1 MSEETSNQPA
11 DNRPSADARQEPH
24 PEPKPA
30 LEAKPAR
37 PAPGKLGRGLSAL
50 LGDNPIDIPKPDTNE
65 IGTGKAAPLTGLL
78 SVPIEYLEPSP
89 LQPRKNFDRE
99 DLESLIESVRQQGI
113 LQPILVRAVAGTGAG
128 AANRY
133 EIVAGER
140 RWRAAQYAQLHEVPV
155 IVKQLTD
162 SGVLE
167 VALVENV
174 QRADLNPVE
183 EAEGYRRLMDEFG
196 HTQES
201 LSDVVGKSRPHIANT
216 LRLMT
221 LPDDVRAYIAA
232 GRLSAG
238 HARTLIG
245 LTAASRIAHQ
255 IVRKGLSVRQ
265 AEKLAKIERIP
276 SEEREEAARNAAN
289 RRAAGPTKDV
299 DTLALEKMLSNAL
312 GLKVDIAFGR
322 RGGRVTIDYINLEQL
337 DDIIRRL
344 GAPAVGG

>member
-1 MSEETSNQPA
+1 MSEETSKSSPE
-11 DNRPSADARQEPH
+11 NRPEAGTRQEPYL
-24 PEPKPA
+24 EPKPA
-30 LEAKPAR
+30 LEAKTAR
-37 PAPGKLGRGLSAL
+37 PAPSKLGRGLSAL
-50 LGDNPIDIPKPDTNE
+50 LGNDPIAIPKPDVNVIE
-65 IGTGKAAPLTGLL
+65 PGKSVPQNGLL
-78 SVPIEYLEPSP
+78 SVPIEFLEPSP
-89 LQPRKNFDRE
+89 LQPRKMFDRE

-113 LQPILVRAVAGTGAG
+113 LQPILVREMTGTPG
-128 AANRY
+128 RY

-140 RWRAAQYAQLHEVPV
+140 RWRAAQFAQLHEVPV

-162 SGVLE
+162 AGVLE

-196 HTQES
+196 HTQET
-201 LSDVVGKSRPHIANT
+201 LSEVVGKSRPHIANT

-299 DTLALEKMLSNAL
+299 DTLALEKMLSNVL

-322 RGGRVTIDYINLEQL
+322 KGGRVTIDYSNLEQL

-344 GAPAVGG
+344 GAPRRPWQDD

>member
-1 MSEETSNQPA
+1 MSEETGKQPA
-11 DNRPSADARQEPH
+11 ENGPATDSRQEPYL
-24 PEPKPA
+24 EP
-30 LEAKPAR
+30 KPAR
-37 PAPGKLGRGLSAL
+37 PAAPSKLGRGLSAL
-50 LGDNPIDIPKPDTNE
+50 LGNDPIDIPKPDTNVIE
-65 IGTGKAAPLTGLL
+65 PGKSLPQSGML
-78 SVPIEYLEPSP
+78 SVPIEFLEPSP
-89 LQPRKNFDRE
+89 LQPRKTFDRE
-99 DLESLIESVRQQGI
+99 DLESLIESVRKQGI
-113 LQPILVRAVAGTGAG
+113 LQPILVREMAGTPG
-128 AANRY
+128 RY

-140 RWRAAQYAQLHEVPV
+140 RWRAAQFAQLHEVPV

-196 HTQES
+196 HTQET

-238 HARTLIG
+238 HARALIG

-276 SEEREEAARNAAN
+276 SEEREETARKAAL
-289 RRAAGPTKDV
+289 RRELQRQGPTKDV
-299 DTLALEKMLSNAL
+299 DTLALERMLSNVL

-322 RGGRVTIDYINLEQL
+322 NGRRVSIDYNNLEQL
-337 DDIIRRL
+337 DEIIRRL
-344 GAPAVGG
+344 GAPRRPWEDD